1 MKKHITLVTI
11 GLIIGIFVTL
21 QAKSFKSLDQVLVG
35 RDSHTNVF
43 QEIQILLQTNENLE
57 QEISDL
63 KNTIAQLSNRAS
75 ALEAIEEEISK
86 YRNLDGQTDIS
97 GAGLYME
104 ISDNIESIWLIDLV
118 NELFAN
124 GAESV
129 SVNDIRLTD
138 YTHGFDTL
146 PQGQILF
153 NGTIVTNP
161 ILIKAIGPADTLK
174 TILEQPKG
182 IIDKL
187 YEHHSPLQIS
197 IVKKDVIEMS
207 KVI

>member
-1 MKKHITLVTI
+1 MLVTI
-11 GLIIGIFVTL
+11 GLIIGVFVTL

-43 QEIQILLQTNENLE
+43 QEIQILLQTNENLKR
-57 QEISDL
+57 EISDL
-63 KNTIAQLSNRAS
+63 KTTLAQLSDRAS
-75 ALEAIEEEISK
+75 ALKAIEEEISK
-86 YRNLDGQTDIS
+86 YRNLDGQTGIVGS
-97 GAGLYME
+97 GLSIE

-124 GAESV
+124 GAEAV
-129 SVNDIRLTD
+129 SVNDIRLTN

-153 NGTIVTNP
+153 NGTIITNP
-161 ILIKAIGPADTLK
+161 ILIKAIGPSDTLE
-174 TILEQPKG
+174 TILTQPKG

-187 YEHHSPLQIS
+187 YEHHSPLQVS
-197 IVKKDVIEMS
+197 ITKKDTIEMS